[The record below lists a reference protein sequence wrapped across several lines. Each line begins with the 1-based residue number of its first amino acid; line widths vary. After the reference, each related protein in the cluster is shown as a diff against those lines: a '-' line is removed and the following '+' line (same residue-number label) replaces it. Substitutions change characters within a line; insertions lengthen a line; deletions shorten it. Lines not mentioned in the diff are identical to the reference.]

1 MDENLPPPPQ
11 PEDTLTFK
19 RSHFYSLLVVLAFAI
34 GLLTGYMAWG
44 RGANVVAQQAAPAQG
59 GPIAD
64 APTTAQAAQYKR
76 YDVPTQGFPSTGPD
90 NAPITIVEFSD
101 FQCPFCKRFHQDT
114 YQALLDAYPG
124 KIRFVYRNLPLTSIH
139 PEAFPAAVAS
149 RCANEQNAFW
159 PYYEKIFSGAD
170 LGKAAYIQ
178 YATDLN
184 LDVTAFQECIASDR
198 NNAFI
203 QADSDFAISLGV
215 QSTPTFFIN
224 GLAVI
229 GAQPLEV
236 FKQVIDKELAGEI
249 PK

>member
-1 MDENLPPPPQ
+1 MEENLTPPQ
-11 PEDTLTFK
+11 KEETITFK
-19 RSHFYSLLVVLAFAI
+19 RSHFYSILVVLAFAA

-44 RGANVVAQQAAPAQG
+44 RDNAGGTQPAAAQG
-59 GPIAD
+59 GSID
-64 APTTAQAAQYKR
+64 AAPVTQTAQYKR
-76 YDVPTQGFPSTGPD
+76 YDVPTDGYPSLGPAD
-90 NAPITIVEFSD
+90 APITIVEFSD
-101 FQCPFCKRFHQDT
+101 FQCPYCRRFHQDT
-114 YQALLDAYPG
+114 YQALLDAYPD
-124 KIRFVYRNLPLTSIH
+124 KIRFVYRNLPLVSLH

-149 RCANEQNAFW
+149 RCANEQDAFW
-159 PYYEKIFSGAD
+159 PYYEKIFSGED
-170 LGKAAYIQ
+170 MGQTIYVQ
-178 YATDLN
+178 YATELG
-184 LDVTAFQECIASDR
+184 LDVNAFQACLASDR

-203 QADSDFAISLGV
+203 QADSDFAVNMGV